1 MRKTNSIDQI
11 LEKVLDEFESYD
23 VVESTE
29 SNDSFTESFLFSSTN
44 KELLIDAI
52 VRWLDDRE
60 FRLLEDEDLLKFEIF
75 SKESTDQ
82 SVRQFLT
89 IGSEED
95 FLKS

>member
-1 MRKTNSIDQI
+1 MKVHSIDQI
-11 LEKVLDEFESYD
+11 LDDVLDEFESYD

-29 SNDSFTESFLFSSTN
+29 SNDSSSESFLFSSTN

-52 VRWLDDRE
+52 VRWLDGRE
-60 FRLLEDEDLLKFEIF
+60 FRLLENEDLLKFEIF
-75 SKESTDQ
+75 SKDSTDQ
-82 SVRQFLT
+82 TVRQFLT

>member
-1 MRKTNSIDQI
+1 MKVHSIDQI
-11 LEKVLDEFESYD
+11 LDKVLDEFESYD

-29 SNDSFTESFLFSSTN
+29 SNDSSSESFLFSSTN

-60 FRLLEDEDLLKFEIF
+60 FRLLENEDLLKFEIF
-75 SKESTDQ
+75 SKDSTDQ

>member
-1 MRKTNSIDQI
+1 MKVHSIDQI

-29 SNDSFTESFLFSSTN
+29 SHDSINEVFLFSSTN

-60 FRLLEDEDLLKFEIF
+60 FRLLENEDLLKFEIF
-75 SKESTDQ
+75 SKDSTDQ
-82 SVRQFLT
+82 TVRQFLT